1 MVTAI
6 VSALIYVVVFYKAK
20 KGVLNY
26 GSSWKRSQQLKN
38 KTRPYQASYQP
49 VWATQLHD
57 SVIMW
62 IGAHTAT
69 VFRTIPR
76 GLNSRIIK
84 PAGFSQ
90 KTCKTGFACLKL
102 KNEF

>member
-69 VFRTIPR
+69 VFHTILR
-76 GLNSRIIK
+76 SVLIQVYKTDR
-84 PAGFSQ
+84 FS
-90 KTCKTGFACLKL
+90 
-102 KNEF
+102 

>member
-1 MVTAI
+1 
-6 VSALIYVVVFYKAK
+6 
-20 KGVLNY
+20 
-26 GSSWKRSQQLKN
+26 LKN

-69 VFRTIPR
+69 VFRTILR
-76 GLNSRIIK
+76 SSRFIK
-84 PAGFSQ
+84 LTSFHEITQ
-90 KTCKTGFACLKL
+90 KTGLARLKL